1 MMGGRRKIDSAPG
14 QGTRSSIFMPVETK
28 VLVSE
33 VAPVAVAATVP
44 RVAHAKGNGATLGSQ
59 RKIRIMLVDDHALVR
74 NAIARALQGAPD
86 MEIAGEA
93 PDGLA
98 AVELVRKI
106 VPDIVLMDIG
116 MPRMDGI
123 EATRLIHQELP
134 DVSIIGLSMFEESEQ
149 SAAMRKAGACAYM
162 TKNGDFEALTA
173 AIRNWGSPAL
183 SSR

>member
-1 MMGGRRKIDSAPG
+1 
-14 QGTRSSIFMPVETK
+14 
-28 VLVSE
+28 
-33 VAPVAVAATVP
+33 
-44 RVAHAKGNGATLGSQ
+44 
-59 RKIRIMLVDDHALVR
+59 MLVDDHALVR
-74 NAIARALQGAPD
+74 DGIALALQRTPD

-106 VPDIVLMDIG
+106 VPDVVLMDIS
-116 MPRMDGI
+116 MPVMDGI

-149 SAAMRKAGACAYM
+149 SAAMRRAGACAYM
-162 TKNGDFEALTA
+162 TKSGDFEALA
-173 AIRNWGSPAL
+173 AVVRKWVPPAL